1 MFGSALVPFVLHGIV
16 KINKLPALAYINIY
30 VYWHG
35 DIILYMDSMNISILL
50 SVKGYYAPT
59 IYINSLYIY
68 PYL

>member
-35 DIILYMDSMNISILL
+35 DIILYMENQVIRYEDFSW
-50 SVKGYYAPT
+50 
-59 IYINSLYIY
+59 
-68 PYL
+68 